1 MHSEVYKNEG
11 GQVLATAT
19 TTLSDGGTVTDC
31 TTFYIEGPAGGIPNL
46 LITSQLEQST
56 QSYQSSSSYPPGGT
70 PALMA
75 QVAVKESNYVQFLE
89 PPQPPKN
96 VDLYNLYASSNN
108 AIAAKW
114 PLEGK
119 LNSGLS
125 DGGSHIGLTQVMTD
139 PNQTPDPNAWNWITN
154 ASDGVN
160 LFSGTPPTE
169 YQDTENKIQHAADLE
184 NEMIQ
189 EYIPGAPPSFQLPQ
203 LSATQLE
210 NMALVLY
217 GPSAHLRDLTLQY
230 YVPVCSSGLFYY
242 IQLTN
247 YWVCVGGTW
256 SWSKNSTGNPQ
267 GVAYADA
274 VTAETVPR

>member
-1 MHSEVYKNEG
+1 
-11 GQVLATAT
+11 
-19 TTLSDGGTVTDC
+19 
-31 TTFYIEGPAGGIPNL
+31 
-46 LITSQLEQST
+46 
-56 QSYQSSSSYPPGGT
+56 
-70 PALMA
+70 
-75 QVAVKESNYVQFLE
+75 
-89 PPQPPKN
+89 
-96 VDLYNLYASSNN
+96 VDLYNLFANTN
-108 AIAAKW
+108 GAIVAKW
-114 PLEGK
+114 PIESQKPG
-119 LNSGLS
+119 GLS

-189 EYIPGAPPSFQLPQ
+189 EYVPGAPPSFQLPQ